1 VIAAATL
8 AALAV
13 GVSPCQDPAAA
24 MLCPDLTMA
33 PAADLRYE
41 RRRKGRRVVL
51 RMTSAIVNLGP
62 GPAELF
68 AQRTGP
74 RTMTARQVLTD
85 AEGGRHRVVTGAV
98 VQLTSVPTR
107 GGDYWKFHDAARFEL
122 WSIDSGGAPTRLLRT
137 GPKHNY
143 CLRDLVK
150 VRAGPGVPR
159 KRRFGA
165 CNQEEGRRQVTLGTS
180 FGWADVYPATYPGNY
195 INVTGLRGCFAIVQR
210 ADPANHILETNEAD
224 NASLRIVRLPYRR
237 GRPSRCPQPPVP
249 AR

>member
-1 VIAAATL
+1 LIAATL

-33 PAADLRYE
+33 KASDLQYDRSASG
-41 RRRKGRRVVL
+41 KRVVL

-74 RTMTARQVLTD
+74 RSMRARQVLTD
-85 AEGGRHRVVTGAV
+85 AFGGRHRVDTGAV
-98 VQLTSVPTR
+98 VEFTSVPTR
-107 GGDYWKFHDAARFEL
+107 GGNYWKFHDAARFEL
-122 WSIDSGGAPTRLLRT
+122 WSMDASGTPVRLIRR

-143 CLRDLVK
+143 CLRDLVR
-150 VRAGPGVPR
+150 VRSARGVRR
-159 KRRFGA
+159 KPYFGA
-165 CNQEEGRRQVTLGTS
+165 CNQEETKREVTLGTS
-180 FGWADVYPATYPGNY
+180 FGWADVYPADYPGNY

-224 NASLRIVRLPYRR
+224 NASIRIVRLPYRS
-237 GRPSRCPQPPVP
+237 GRPSHCPKPP
-249 AR
+249 AILIG